1 MTIITPGTAAAG
13 SVVTAQLAN
22 NSVTDAKIDFGTGAN
37 QVSTADIPE
46 QTNLYYTDERV
57 DDRVNALL
65 TAGSNITLTYDDAA
79 NTLTIAAVEDN
90 LSNNDTDD
98 LSEGSS
104 NLYFTDARAKSA
116 VLTTHS
122 GNITLGSDAI
132 VNIVGGTD
140 SGEYIYLNAPQNFI
154 GVSGVGFQFDTTTGP
169 NAAKIS
175 AYGTTDIAIDENLD
189 LNGNLDVSGHI
200 ANDRTLLGA
209 YNVSAAQIKADNN
222 SRWPAMIIEG
232 YGDGPFSMTNPSI
245 FFIQGAGS
253 SGSITAL
260 DSGDRFGVIGAIAS
274 NGATLP
280 TTANAQI
287 EMMTTEAQTG
297 SARGAKVTVNTTAN
311 ASTSRVETAKF
322 HGNDTTLINL
332 IASGTIVLSN
342 LPSSDP
348 TNAGQLYKDTNG
360 FLKVSAG

>member
-169 NAAKIS
+169 NKAQIS
-175 AYGTTDIAIDENLD
+175 AYGTTDIVMDENLD
-189 LNGNLDVSGHI
+189 LNGNLDVSGFI
-200 ANDRTLLGA
+200 ANDRQFIGTYDISGA
-209 YNVSAAQIKADNN
+209 VIRADNN

-232 YGDGPFSMTNPSI
+232 YGTGPFSITNPGL
-245 FFIQGAGS
+245 FFIQGGGTS
-253 SGSITAL
+253 SSITAL
-260 DSGDRFGVIGAIAS
+260 GNGSRFGVLGGVAS

-287 EMMTTEAQTG
+287 EMITKESQTG
-297 SARGAKVTVNTTAN
+297 SARGASIIMESTAN
-311 ASTSRVETAKF
+311 GATSRTETAEF

-332 IASGTIVLSN
+332 IASGTVVLSN

-348 TNAGQLYKDTNG
+348 ANAGQLYKDTNG